1 MSTGRRQGGPDGAGS
16 EPVGDVVAVLGL
28 ARAAG
33 PAGATLPG
41 RPWVAA
47 RFERPLAWRLTRPR
61 WLLALDA
68 ALIVDLPH
76 GDFRV
81 LQRGDALELP
91 ADVELRLQPVK
102 DAVAV
107 LWLDGPPD

>member
-1 MSTGRRQGGPDGAGS
+1 MRTGRGDGGTLDDG
-16 EPVGDVVAVLGL
+16 ERLVGDVVAVLGL

-33 PAGATLPG
+33 AAGAPLPG

-47 RFERPLAWRLTRPR
+47 RLEHAVAWRLTRPR
-61 WLLALDA
+61 WLMALDA

-91 ADVELRLQPVK
+91 ADVDLRLQPVK
-102 DAVAV
+102 AEVAV
-107 LWLDGPPD
+107 LWVDGAPT

>member
-1 MSTGRRQGGPDGAGS
+1 MRS
-16 EPVGDVVAVLGL
+16 EDVGQPVGVLGL

-33 PAGATLPG
+33 EAGAALPG
-41 RPWVAA
+41 RAWVAA
-47 RFERPLAWRLTRPR
+47 RLERRVAWRLPRPR

-68 ALIVDLPH
+68 AVIVALPY

-91 ADVELRLQPVK
+91 AGVEVTLQPVA
-102 DAVAV
+102 DAVSL
-107 LWLDGPPD
+107 LWHDDGA

>member
-1 MSTGRRQGGPDGAGS
+1 MRSD
-16 EPVGDVVAVLGL
+16 EVGQVVGVFGL

-33 PAGATLPG
+33 ETGAALPG
-41 RPWVAA
+41 RAWVAA
-47 RFERPLAWRLTRPR
+47 RLERRVAWRLQRPR

-68 ALIVDLPH
+68 AVIVDLPY

-91 ADVELRLQPVK
+91 ADTDIALQPVA
-102 DAVAV
+102 DAVSL
-107 LWLDGPPD
+107 LWHDGDA

>member
-1 MSTGRRQGGPDGAGS
+1 MRSD
-16 EPVGDVVAVLGL
+16 EVGQVVGVLGL

-33 PAGATLPG
+33 EAGAALPG
-41 RPWVAA
+41 RAWVAA
-47 RFERPLAWRLTRPR
+47 RLEQRVSWRLQRPR

-68 ALIVDLPH
+68 AVIVDLPY

-91 ADVELRLQPVK
+91 AGTEVALQPVA
-102 DAVAV
+102 DAVSL
-107 LWLDGPPD
+107 LWHDGDD

>member
-1 MSTGRRQGGPDGAGS
+1 M
-16 EPVGDVVAVLGL
+16 GDVVAVLGL

-33 PAGATLPG
+33 AAGAELPG
-41 RPWVAA
+41 RPWVVA
-47 RFERPLAWRLTRPR
+47 RLDGPLAWRLSRPR

-102 DAVAV
+102 AAVSV
-107 LWLDGPPD
+107 LWLDGPPG

>member
-1 MSTGRRQGGPDGAGS
+1 VRPD
-16 EPVGDVVAVLGL
+16 EVGQVVGVLGL

-33 PAGATLPG
+33 EAGAALPG
-41 RPWVAA
+41 RAWVAA
-47 RFERPLAWRLTRPR
+47 RLERRVGWRLARPR

-68 ALIVDLPH
+68 AVIVDLPY

-91 ADVELRLQPVK
+91 AATEIALQPVA
-102 DAVAV
+102 DAVSL
-107 LWLDGPPD
+107 LWHDDDA

>member
-1 MSTGRRQGGPDGAGS
+1 MAPRAVEVPQV
-16 EPVGDVVAVLGL
+16 VGVLGL

-33 PAGATLPG
+33 EAGAALPG
-41 RPWVAA
+41 RAWVAA
-47 RFERPLAWRLTRPR
+47 RIERRVHWRLDRPR

-91 ADVELRLQPVK
+91 AGIDLSLQPIA
-102 DAVAV
+102 DAVAL
-107 LWLDGPPD
+107 LWHDESP

>member
-1 MSTGRRQGGPDGAGS
+1 MKRDRVEVGS
-16 EPVGDVVAVLGL
+16 VIGVLGL

-33 PAGATLPG
+33 ETGNALPG

-47 RFERPLAWRLTRPR
+47 RLEGRVAWRLTQPR

-68 ALIVDLPH
+68 AVIVDLPY

-81 LQRGDALELP
+81 LQRGDALDLP
-91 ADVELRLQPVK
+91 AGIDLVLQPVGSG
-102 DAVAV
+102 AAL
-107 LWLDGPPD
+107 LWHDGEG

>member
-1 MSTGRRQGGPDGAGS
+1 MRERRAEVGS
-16 EPVGDVVAVLGL
+16 VVGVLGL

-33 PAGATLPG
+33 DGGAALPG

-47 RFERPLAWRLTRPR
+47 RIERRVTWRLASAR

-68 ALIVDLPH
+68 AVIVDLPY

-91 ADVELRLQPVK
+91 ADTDLALQPVG
-102 DAVAV
+102 DGVSL
-107 LWLDGPPD
+107 LWHDDGSA

>member
-1 MSTGRRQGGPDGAGS
+1 MTAEGDATRTAVGA
-16 EPVGDVVAVLGL
+16 PVSVTGL

-33 PAGATLPG
+33 EAGAPVPG

-47 RFERPLAWRLTRPR
+47 RLERATTWTLERSR

-68 ALIVDLPH
+68 AVIVDLPY

-91 ADVELRLQPVK
+91 AGSAVAVQPVK
-102 DAVAV
+102 EAATL
-107 LWLDGPPD
+107 LWHDDRA

>member
-1 MSTGRRQGGPDGAGS
+1 VAARRN
-16 EPVGDVVAVLGL
+16 PVGPVVGVFGL

-33 PAGATLPG
+33 EAGTPLPG
-41 RPWVAA
+41 RAWVAA
-47 RFERPLAWRLTRPR
+47 RLERRVDWRLTVPR

-68 ALIVDLPH
+68 ALIVDLPY

-91 ADVELRLQPVK
+91 ADVELSLQPVG
-102 DAVAV
+102 DAVSL
-107 LWLDGPPD
+107 LWHDDVG

>member
-1 MSTGRRQGGPDGAGS
+1 MKGRGP
-16 EPVGDVVAVLGL
+16 EVGDVVAVLGL

-33 PAGATLPG
+33 PAGAALPG
-41 RPWVAA
+41 RALVAA
-47 RFERPLAWRLTRPR
+47 RIDGPVGWRLVRPR

-68 ALIVDLPH
+68 ALIVDLPF

-91 ADVELRLQPVK
+91 ADVDLRLQPVG

-107 LWLDGPPD
+107 LWLDGAPG

>member
-1 MSTGRRQGGPDGAGS
+1 MSRGRREGAPGGDDS
-16 EPVGDVVAVLGL
+16 RPVGDVVAVLGL

-33 PAGATLPG
+33 AAGAPLPG
-41 RPWVAA
+41 RPWVTA
-47 RFERPLAWRLTRPR
+47 RFEAPLAWRLTRPR

-81 LQRGDALELP
+81 LQRGEALELP
-91 ADVELRLQPVK
+91 ADVDLRLQPVK
-102 DAVAV
+102 AAVAV
-107 LWLDGPPD
+107 LWLDGAPD

>member
-1 MSTGRRQGGPDGAGS
+1 MSERGPV
-16 EPVGDVVAVLGL
+16 VGDVVAVLGL

-33 PAGATLPG
+33 ESGAALPG

-47 RFERPLAWRLTRPR
+47 RIEAPVAWHLARAR
-61 WLLALDA
+61 WLLALDG
-68 ALIVDLPH
+68 ALIVDLPY

-91 ADVELRLQPVK
+91 ADVDVRLQPVAT
-102 DAVAV
+102 AVAV
-107 LWLDGPPD
+107 LWHDDAPA

>member
-1 MSTGRRQGGPDGAGS
+1 MRPD
-16 EPVGDVVAVLGL
+16 EVGQVVGVLGL

-33 PAGATLPG
+33 EAGAALPG
-41 RPWVAA
+41 RAWVAA
-47 RFERPLAWRLTRPR
+47 RLERRVAWRLQRAR

-68 ALIVDLPH
+68 AVIVDLPY

-91 ADVELRLQPVK
+91 AGSEVSLQPVA
-102 DAVAV
+102 DAVSL
-107 LWLDGPPD
+107 LWHDGDA

>member
-1 MSTGRRQGGPDGAGS
+1 MGS
-16 EPVGDVVAVLGL
+16 RWWQVGQVVGVFGL

-33 PAGATLPG
+33 EAGTALPG
-41 RPWVAA
+41 RAWVAA
-47 RFERPLAWRLTRPR
+47 RIERRVDWCLTTPR

-81 LQRGDALELP
+81 LQRGDAVELP
-91 ADVELRLQPVK
+91 AGVDLALQPVG
-102 DAVAV
+102 DAVSL
-107 LWLDGPPD
+107 LWHDDGG

>member
-1 MSTGRRQGGPDGAGS
+1 MKYRPLDIGPVIG
-16 EPVGDVVAVLGL
+16 VLGL

-33 PAGATLPG
+33 EAGTALPG
-41 RPWVAA
+41 HAWVAA
-47 RFERPLAWRLTRPR
+47 RIERRIAWRLARRR

-68 ALIVDLPH
+68 AVIVDLPY

-81 LQRGDALELP
+81 LQRGDALDLP
-91 ADVELRLQPVK
+91 AGVDLALQPVG

-107 LWLDGPPD
+107 LWHDEGT